1 MVAVNTGMRSSD
13 AASVRRLTVAVVI
26 PACNEAQSLP
36 LVLRAIPRTLVDRV
50 IVADNG
56 SGDATAQI
64 AAAWGAEVVH
74 EPQCGYGRACWA
86 GVQHALRSRPP
97 GAPPGET
104 PDVIVMLDAAN
115 KEDASEMGLLLAPLQ
130 AGVADFVL
138 GSRVRLAQR
147 GALLPAQRFGNWL
160 TAQIMRRLYDVRVTD
175 LAPFRAIR
183 APLLARLDMRERTFG
198 WPTEM
203 IVKAAR
209 CDARIHEVDVRYQ
222 PRRMG
227 VSKVSGTLK
236 GSVKAGVVILRT
248 TLAYRQ
254 WQPRA

>member
-1 MVAVNTGMRSSD
+1 MTTRMTTATVS
-13 AASVRRLTVAVVI
+13 RLTVAVVI

-36 LVLRAIPRTLVDRV
+36 LVLHAIPRALVDRV

-56 SGDATAQI
+56 SADDTARI

-74 EPQCGYGRACWA
+74 EPQRGYGRACWA
-86 GVQHALRSRPP
+86 GVEQALR
-97 GAPPGET
+97 GAEP

-115 KEDASEMGLLLAPLQ
+115 KEDAGEMGLLLAPLQ
-130 AGVADFVL
+130 AGTADFVL

-147 GALLPAQRFGNWL
+147 GALQPAQRFGNWL
-160 TAQIMRRLYDVRVTD
+160 TAQIMRRLYGVRVSD

-209 CDARIHEVDVRYQ
+209 CGARIREVDVRYQ

-236 GSVKAGVVILRT
+236 GSVKAGLVILRT
-248 TLAYRQ
+248 ALAYRQ